1 MDETVGSIRRL
12 KAATKEMI
20 EALEAMPEAEFSDSE
35 IQLLAWM
42 YAALD
47 YRAYVRARATLER
60 WRQGN

>member
-1 MDETVGSIRRL
+1 MDETDPLKRL
-12 KAATKEMI
+12 RAATKQMI
-20 EALEAMPEAEFSDSE
+20 DALEAMPEAEFSDSE

-47 YRAYVRARATLER
+47 YRAYVLARATLEQ